1 MFRTR
6 LRPRATVQALIDST
20 RAACAALPLCC
31 AAWMPASA
39 QTPPSAPTG
48 VLPVESFFK
57 PAALREPELSPSGR
71 WLAVLT
77 SVPGKRVGFL
87 FIDLE
92 GGEGQRFIEAA
103 PNADVMWFQW
113 VNDDWLIF
121 GLEEPGRFGSDR
133 RGPGLMS
140 MKRDGSESKQLIRR
154 SYDAFV
160 GGDESTT
167 RRRALQPNH
176 SVVGL
181 GTPGSREIILKEW
194 IFDVRNEYSHSN
206 LLVLDVGS
214 LGVRT
219 MLKDAPRATDVLLDN
234 QGRARVLVDE
244 RDGQIAMY
252 WSDDGNAPWRQISK
266 TPRFETG
273 FWPSYVDDAG
283 NLIVETDTGTG
294 GELRRLDLATGK
306 LVPEPIIATPGF
318 EPNVGPR
325 TAPGSG
331 KVSGISLQ
339 VDASTTVWFEPAMQR
354 IQAEID
360 AKLPGRVNLLSC
372 RPCDKP
378 KVVLVSSYAD
388 VMPGEYLIYRP
399 EKGQLLA
406 LGPRRPDID
415 PRRMSR
421 LEFHR
426 TQARDQRDL
435 PVWVTRP
442 ASANG
447 KPAPAVVLV
456 HGGPWV
462 RGSEWEWNPEAQFL
476 ASRGYVVIEPE
487 FRGSRGYGDDH
498 FRAGFKQWGLT
509 MQDDV
514 TDALKFAVD
523 KGWAAPG
530 KACIMG
536 GSYGGY
542 ATLMGLAKDPDLYK
556 CGVAFMAVADQRF
569 MFSMHWSD
577 VPSEARKY
585 GYGTMLGDP
594 VKDEARFIAT
604 SPLEQAARIK
614 APLLLV
620 HGKLDRRVPIQNG
633 ERMRDALVKN
643 GKKVEWVTYDDEGHS
658 FSLDANRIDFW
669 RRVETFLGAHL
680 K

>member
-1 MFRTR
+1 MHRPVQ
-6 LRPRATVQALIDST
+6 RPRAIVPVFVRRLRVGALWVALACCSAGAMAST
-20 RAACAALPLCC
+20 AAPVN
-31 AAWMPASA
+31 
-39 QTPPSAPTG
+39 APD
-48 VLPVESFFK
+48 PVESFFK
-57 PAALREPELSPSGR
+57 PAALRSPALSPSGR

-87 FIDLE
+87 MIDLD
-92 GGEGQRFIEAA
+92 GGEAQRFIEAA

-121 GLEEPGRFGSDR
+121 ALEEPGRSGSDR

-160 GGDESTT
+160 ATDEPAN
-167 RRRALQPNH
+167 RRRALLPNH
-176 SVVGL
+176 IFVGL
-181 GTPGSREIILKEW
+181 GTPGSREIVLEEL
-194 IFDVRNEYSHSN
+194 IFDVRGEYSHSTPM
-206 LLVLDVGS
+206 VLDVGT
-214 LGVRT
+214 LGLRT
-219 MLKDAPRATDVLLDN
+219 MLKDAPRATDVLLDQ
-234 QGRARVLVDE
+234 QGRARVLIDRRE
-244 RDGQIAMY
+244 GQVTMH

-273 FWPSYVDDAG
+273 FWPSYIDDAG
-283 NLIVETDTGTG
+283 HLIVETDTGTG

-306 LVPEPIIATPGF
+306 PSAEPLIATPGF
-318 EPNVGPR
+318 EPNAVPR
-325 TAPGSG
+325 GAPGSG
-331 KVSGISLQ
+331 KVSGLTLQ
-339 VDASTTVWFEPAMQR
+339 LDATTTVWFEPAMQR

-360 AKLPGRVNLLSC
+360 AKLPGRVNLLRC

-378 KVVLVSSYAD
+378 RVVLIESYAD
-388 VMPGEYLIYRP
+388 VHPGEYLIYRP
-399 EKGQLLA
+399 EKGQLLG

-421 LEFHR
+421 LTLHR
-426 TQARDQRDL
+426 TKARDGREL

-442 ASANG
+442 AAAAAAG

-462 RGSEWEWNPEAQFL
+462 RGTEWAWSGEAQFL

-498 FRAGFKQWGLT
+498 FKAGFKQWGLT
-509 MQDDV
+509 MQDDLS
-514 TDALKFAVD
+514 DALKFAVD
-523 KGWAAPG
+523 KGWAEPG
-530 KACIMG
+530 KACIAG

-542 ATLMGLAKDPDLYK
+542 ATLMGLAKDPGQYR
-556 CGVAFMAVADQRF
+556 CGVAYMAVADQRF

-577 VPSEARKY
+577 VSQEGRQY
-585 GYGTMLGDP
+585 GYGTLIGDP

-604 SPLEQAARIK
+604 SPLEQASRIQ
-614 APLLLV
+614 APVLLV
-620 HGKLDRRVPIQNG
+620 HGRLDRRVPIQNG
-633 ERMRDALVKN
+633 ERMRDALLKN
-643 GKKVEWVTYDDEGHS
+643 GKQVEWVTYDDEGHS
-658 FSLDANRIDFW
+658 FSLHTNRVDFW
-669 RRVETFLGAHL
+669 RRVEAFLARHL